1 MILPSPSQ
9 QETMVK
15 NAKFHAHPDGKGILV
30 RLASPVDLMGIQ
42 VDRNDEPVY
51 VWIGH
56 LSAFKQFGQ
65 SEDAYRPAILNF
77 AGIPHWYGAC
87 CG

>member
-1 MILPSPSQ
+1 
-9 QETMVK
+9 
-15 NAKFHAHPDGKGILV
+15 
-30 RLASPVDLMGIQ
+30 MGIQ